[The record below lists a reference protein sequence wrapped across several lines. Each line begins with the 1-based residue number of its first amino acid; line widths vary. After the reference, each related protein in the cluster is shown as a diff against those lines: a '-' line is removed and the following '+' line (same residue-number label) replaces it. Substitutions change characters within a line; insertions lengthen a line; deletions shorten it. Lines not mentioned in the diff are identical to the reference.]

1 MKPYDTEQDK
11 KEQVRE
17 MFDRIAP
24 AYDRLNHTLSF
35 QIDKL
40 WRRHVVRIVRRMQ
53 PRRILDVAT
62 GTGDLALAMARRM
75 RGVQVSGVDL
85 SENMLA
91 EARRKAPACGLDERV
106 VLSLGDAE
114 RLEVADASVD
124 VVTVAFGVRN
134 FGDLG
139 AGLREI
145 ARVLR
150 FPAAMKLE
158 SFSKGRLELVEY
170 RLPDFPWL
178 ENITLVELYKK
189 IKTKFLICAV
199 QRDEKVFI
207 PSGDFALQEG
217 DRIHVAASHRNIERF
232 FRASG
237 FMKDKVRTVM
247 IVGGGRV
254 GYYLSKQLLAVGM
267 KVKLIEKDRERC
279 EKLSDLL
286 PKAIVIC
293 GDGTDQDLLIEEGVL
308 EVDGFVALTGIDE
321 ENMIISLFAKD
332 STNAKVVTKVSREN
346 YIDLSSE
353 LGLDCVVSPKSL
365 TMGNVL
371 SYVRS
376 LESTAGSEIESLY
389 HLVGDQ
395 VEAIEFRVKERI
407 PDLVGVP
414 LKDVQL
420 KKNILICAI
429 IRKREIIIPDGSAV
443 IELGDSV
450 VIVSKEHHFSSMKDI
465 LD

>member
-1 MKPYDTEQDK
+1 MKIVIIGNGKIGSNLAALLVQEGHDITVVDCDETHLRKSQNTLDVMCIEGNGATAETQLEAGADKATLLIAATPYDEVNVLCCLIGKRLGTK
-11 KEQVRE
+11 KTISRVRMPE
-17 MFDRIAP
+17 YYQQMHLIR
-24 AYDRLNHTLSF
+24 
-35 QIDKL
+35 
-40 WRRHVVRIVRRMQ
+40 
-53 PRRILDVAT
+53 
-62 GTGDLALAMARRM
+62 
-75 RGVQVSGVDL
+75 
-85 SENMLA
+85 E
-91 EARRKAPACGLDERV
+91 
-106 VLSLGDAE
+106 
-114 RLEVADASVD
+114 
-124 VVTVAFGVRN
+124 
-134 FGDLG
+134 DLG
-139 AGLREI
+139 LSMVINPELSTADEI
-145 ARVLR
+145 MRVLV
-150 FPAAMKLE
+150 FPSAAKVE
-158 SFSKGRLELVEY
+158 VFGKGKLELVEY

-395 VEAIEFRVKERI
+395 VEGDRVPRQGTDPRSGRRTAERRAAEKEY
-407 PDLVGVP
+407 PDLCHYPEAGDHHSGRQCCHRTGGFRGDRFQGTP
-414 LKDVQL
+414 LLQHE
-420 KKNILICAI
+420 
-429 IRKREIIIPDGSAV
+429 RHSG
-443 IELGDSV
+443 LGGERV
-450 VIVSKEHHFSSMKDI
+450 
-465 LD
+465 

>member
-1 MKPYDTEQDK
+1 MKIVIIGNGKIGSNLAALLVQEGHDITVVDCDETHLRKSQNTLDVMCIEGNGATAETQLEAGADKATLLIAATPYDEVNVLCCLIGKRLGTK
-11 KEQVRE
+11 KTISRVRMPE
-17 MFDRIAP
+17 YYQQMHLIR
-24 AYDRLNHTLSF
+24 
-35 QIDKL
+35 
-40 WRRHVVRIVRRMQ
+40 
-53 PRRILDVAT
+53 
-62 GTGDLALAMARRM
+62 
-75 RGVQVSGVDL
+75 
-85 SENMLA
+85 E
-91 EARRKAPACGLDERV
+91 
-106 VLSLGDAE
+106 
-114 RLEVADASVD
+114 
-124 VVTVAFGVRN
+124 
-134 FGDLG
+134 DLG
-139 AGLREI
+139 LSMVINPELSTADEI
-145 ARVLR
+145 MRVLV
-150 FPAAMKLE
+150 FPSAAKVE
-158 SFSKGRLELVEY
+158 VFGKGKLELVEY

-407 PDLVGVP
+407 PDLV
-414 LKDVQL
+414 
-420 KKNILICAI
+420 
-429 IRKREIIIPDGSAV
+429 S
-443 IELGDSV
+443 
-450 VIVSKEHHFSSMKDI
+450 
-465 LD
+465 

>member
-1 MKPYDTEQDK
+1 MHARARHTVDGFGHKGGVEAVLLGQN
-11 KEQVRE
+11 
-17 MFDRIAP
+17 FDRQ
-24 AYDRLNHTLSF
+24 LEGH
-35 QIDKL
+35 
-40 WRRHVVRIVRRMQ
+40 
-53 PRRILDVAT
+53 
-62 GTGDLALAMARRM
+62 DLVGALQR
-75 RGVQVSGVDL
+75 RGVLEVDL
-85 SENMLA
+85 MLA
-91 EARRKAPACGLDERV
+91 G
-106 VLSLGDAE
+106 
-114 RLEVADASVD
+114 
-124 VVTVAFGVRN
+124 
-134 FGDLG
+134 
-139 AGLREI
+139 
-145 ARVLR
+145 
-150 FPAAMKLE
+150 
-158 SFSKGRLELVEY
+158 
-170 RLPDFPWL
+170 
-178 ENITLVELYKK
+178 
-189 IKTKFLICAV
+189 
-199 QRDEKVFI
+199 
-207 PSGDFALQEG
+207 GDFVMQSG
-217 DRIHVAASHRNIERF
+217 DRIHVAASHKNIERF

-237 FMKDKVRTVM
+237 FMKDKVKTAM
-247 IVGGGRV
+247 LVGGGRV
-254 GYYLSKQLLAVGM
+254 GYYLAKQLLALGM

-279 EKLSDLL
+279 NELAERL
-286 PKAIVIC
+286 PKAIVVW

-332 STNAKVVTKVSREN
+332 NTNAKVVTKISREN
-346 YIDLSSE
+346 YIGLASD

-389 HLVGDQ
+389 HLVGNQ

-414 LKDVQL
+414 LKNVRL

-450 VIVSKEHHFSSMKDI
+450 VIVSKEHHFSGLKSI

>member
-1 MKPYDTEQDK
+1 MKIVIIGNGKIGSNLAALLVQEGHDITVVDCDETHLRKSQNTLDVMCIEGNGATAETQLEAGANKATLLIAATPYDEVNVLCCLIGKRLGTK
-11 KEQVRE
+11 KTISRVRMPE
-17 MFDRIAP
+17 YYQQMHLIR
-24 AYDRLNHTLSF
+24 
-35 QIDKL
+35 
-40 WRRHVVRIVRRMQ
+40 
-53 PRRILDVAT
+53 
-62 GTGDLALAMARRM
+62 
-75 RGVQVSGVDL
+75 
-85 SENMLA
+85 E
-91 EARRKAPACGLDERV
+91 
-106 VLSLGDAE
+106 
-114 RLEVADASVD
+114 
-124 VVTVAFGVRN
+124 
-134 FGDLG
+134 DLG
-139 AGLREI
+139 LSMVINPELSTADEI
-145 ARVLR
+145 MRVLV
-150 FPAAMKLE
+150 FPSAAKVE
-158 SFSKGRLELVEY
+158 VFGKGKLELVEY

-420 KKNILICAI
+420 K
-429 IRKREIIIPDGSAV
+429 
-443 IELGDSV
+443 
-450 VIVSKEHHFSSMKDI
+450 
-465 LD
+465 

>member
-1 MKPYDTEQDK
+1 MKIVIIGNGKIGSNLAALLVQEGHDITVVDCDETHLRKSQNTLDVMCIEGNGATAETQLEAGADKATLLIAATPYDEVNVLCCLIGKRLGTK
-11 KEQVRE
+11 KTISRVRMPE
-17 MFDRIAP
+17 YYQQMHLIR
-24 AYDRLNHTLSF
+24 
-35 QIDKL
+35 
-40 WRRHVVRIVRRMQ
+40 
-53 PRRILDVAT
+53 
-62 GTGDLALAMARRM
+62 
-75 RGVQVSGVDL
+75 
-85 SENMLA
+85 E
-91 EARRKAPACGLDERV
+91 
-106 VLSLGDAE
+106 
-114 RLEVADASVD
+114 
-124 VVTVAFGVRN
+124 
-134 FGDLG
+134 DLG
-139 AGLREI
+139 LSMVINPELSTADEI
-145 ARVLR
+145 MRVLV
-150 FPAAMKLE
+150 FPSAAKVE
-158 SFSKGRLELVEY
+158 VFGKGKLELVEY

-199 QRDEKVFI
+199 QRDEEVFI

-443 IELGDSV
+443 IELGDRFQGTPLLQHERHSGLGGERV
-450 VIVSKEHHFSSMKDI
+450 
-465 LD
+465 